1 MVRHRTISKYVE
13 RKCQGISINAAFDSA
28 DPLVRNDEPIWSG
41 ESCGVLAMGFKLIRR
56 WWKRWKWR
64 KQKRW
69 PKSQPSL
76 GIGFCGLQDD
86 GANPWSMSIFNS
98 LDGNYPPLGT
108 GWDSGYDFLLSMCT
122 KIHLLQANWSTSRSL
137 YFRNQASCLQTQP
150 RVYTIAQASQYLSFC
165 DRLAQFRN
173 TAWSGKSGLA
183 RCISSSRNGRGSFWS
198 CQQEGEKGLNDKN
211 WFCALGLTNSRVPL
225 LFRPFC
231 VDFCFELLDW
241 SWPDIDEGCLP
252 TAGWLPC

>member
-86 GANPWSMSIFNS
+86 GAKPWSMSIVNS

-108 GWDSGYDFLLSMCT
+108 GWDSGYDFLLSTCT
-122 KIHLLQANWSTSRSL
+122 TFHLLQANWSTSRSL
-137 YFRNQASCLQTQP
+137 YFRNQASCLQAQP
-150 RVYTIAQASQYLSFC
+150 RVYTTVQASQYLSFC
-165 DRLAQFRN
+165 DRLPQFRN

-198 CQQEGEKGLNDKN
+198 CQQEVEKGLNDKN
-211 WFCALGLTNSRVPL
+211 LFCALGLTNSRVPL

>member
-1 MVRHRTISKYVE
+1 MPHLTVQIPWFETMNRF
-13 RKCQGISINAAFDSA
+13 G
-28 DPLVRNDEPIWSG
+28 LVSLVGFWPWASSWSG
-41 ESCGVLAMGFKLIRR
+41 ADGNDGNDGNRNVDQKVNPR
-56 WWKRWKWR
+56 WASVFVGYRMMEKNH
-64 KQKRW
+64 
-69 PKSQPSL
+69 
-76 GIGFCGLQDD
+76 
-86 GANPWSMSIFNS
+86 GACPIVNS
-98 LDGNYPPLGT
+98 LDGTYPPLGT

-150 RVYTIAQASQYLSFC
+150 RVYTIVQASQYLSFC
-165 DRLAQFRN
+165 DRLPQFRN

-198 CQQEGEKGLNDKN
+198 CQQEGEKGLNDKSARSV
-211 WFCALGLTNSRVPL
+211 WRIPRVPL